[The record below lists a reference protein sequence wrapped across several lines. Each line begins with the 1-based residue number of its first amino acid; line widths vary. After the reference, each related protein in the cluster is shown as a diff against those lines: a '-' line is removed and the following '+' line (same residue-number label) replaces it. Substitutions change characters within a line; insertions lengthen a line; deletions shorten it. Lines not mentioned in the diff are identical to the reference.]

1 MILHVTAEQQKE
13 AEGNTKNRGNAAE
26 ERTEKVTVCVF
37 CVGYGGVTVLHDDII
52 IDGMKKIKN

>member
-26 ERTEKVTVCVF
+26 ERRENVTVCVF
-37 CVGYGGVTVLHDDII
+37 CVGWGVTVSHDDII